1 MNFLLDFYEIF
12 TNLKYNFK
20 NNNMK
25 KVINKPLNFD
35 TRECDLRISNEE
47 RLFLDICKNF
57 NDRVNFQT
65 PENLGRLN
73 LIVHFLLKD
82 YGLQKYVNIDNVD
95 LSYISWVLTDLTDN
109 KIAKNIFS

>member
-73 LIVHFLLKD
+73 LIVYFLLKSYELD
-82 YGLQKYVNIDNVD
+82 KYVNIDNVD

>member
-1 MNFLLDFYEIF
+1 M
-12 TNLKYNFK
+12 K
-20 NNNMK
+20 NA
-25 KVINKPLNFD
+25 INFD

-47 RLFLDICKNF
+47 KLYLNMCKSF
-57 NDRVNFQT
+57 NDRVNHQT

-95 LSYISWVLTDLTDN
+95 LSHISWLLADLTGN
-109 KIAKNIFS
+109 KIATNICS